1 MALSHVMVRDT
12 IPLTRTPDTQQLLT
26 VLEIDEPLLLDVL
39 AGRGLSGCDCFGGI
53 IFPLSCE
60 PVVELAA
67 RGKSTPRSAPIGSLR
82 DSFITSPRGLDIG
95 D

>member
-12 IPLTRTPDTQQLLT
+12 
-26 VLEIDEPLLLDVL
+26 
-39 AGRGLSGCDCFGGI
+39 GLSGCI

-67 RGKSTPRSAPIGSLR
+67 RGKSTPRSAPIGSLG

>member
-1 MALSHVMVRDT
+1 MALSHVIVM
-12 IPLTRTPDTQQLLT
+12 TRLCSMHLHAP
-26 VLEIDEPLLLDVL
+26 
-39 AGRGLSGCDCFGGI
+39 GLSGCI

-67 RGKSTPRSAPIGSLR
+67 RGKSTLRSAPIGSLR
-82 DSFITSPRGLDIG
+82 DSFITPPRGLDIG

>member
-12 IPLTRTPDTQQLLT
+12 
-26 VLEIDEPLLLDVL
+26 
-39 AGRGLSGCDCFGGI
+39 GLSGGDWFGGI

-67 RGKSTPRSAPIGSLR
+67 RGKSTPRSAPIGSLG
-82 DSFITSPRGLDIG
+82 DPFITSPRGLDIG